1 MDLDKTI
8 IYSSCLLLIIAKA
21 DDKLL
26 KEEISII
33 EEIISDFFQIDKQKT
48 KKMIEE
54 SLIEIEKSIDI
65 YQFSKYLNETLFY
78 QDKLDLIKCIFEV
91 GYIDGELHHLE
102 YHYIKSI
109 SNLLNVEKKDMIS
122 VKRELKKYI

>member
-122 VKRELKKYI
+122 VKREMKKYI